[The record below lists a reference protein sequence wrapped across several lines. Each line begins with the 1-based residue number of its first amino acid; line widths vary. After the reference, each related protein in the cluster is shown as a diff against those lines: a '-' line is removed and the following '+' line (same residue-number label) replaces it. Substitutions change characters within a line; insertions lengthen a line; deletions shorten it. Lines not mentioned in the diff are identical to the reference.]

1 MRSSNAMLGRQK
13 TSKTRFVRRINSILQ
28 QLQSASLN
36 KFVVKFALRKRHTAH
51 IDRWVNFS
59 VASRTKHLVLDLCPG
74 MKVSSI
80 DTDDMYT
87 FPLHL
92 FDASSGSCVKSL
104 RLGFVYLM
112 PLPDLC
118 GFANLKKLSLHMVTI
133 TGEFSC
139 LVPVCAVLEWL
150 SITRCRMAG
159 LSIAQELSQLHYLCV
174 QFCFLLKLEI
184 RAPNLVTFM
193 FNDHAIP
200 IMLGE
205 PLKISEA
212 TIGLFSSS
220 DCFNYVFTDLVN
232 ALSHVQSLSINFK
245 INTEVCSA
253 FMVLLPFLYA
263 VRGGHCLSHI
273 CHLLML
279 QVLGFVK
286 NPTRLT
292 NLRLMILKID
302 ISGWPE
308 TTGGILR
315 LAYILKLAP
324 FLEELVLHMYYLNLA
339 IPVLQTIED
348 TSPPHPHSHLKT
360 IRMTGFYGLHGQLE
374 LALYL
379 LRNATSLKCMVIDP
393 VVRNS
398 SYIPPLVVAEKQIY
412 QGRITARTK
421 LWRNNEF
428 RGVLEIL

>member
-1 MRSSNAMLGRQK
+1 MAPEKGPNTEECVEKTIKVTRSKDLQLHHLPLEVGTALWKCCPKLVFTRATMRSSNAMLGRQK

-245 INTEVCSA
+245 INTEV
-253 FMVLLPFLYA
+253 
-263 VRGGHCLSHI
+263 
-273 CHLLML
+273 
-279 QVLGFVK
+279 LGFVK

-393 VVRNS
+393 VV
-398 SYIPPLVVAEKQIY
+398 LL
-412 QGRITARTK
+412 GR
-421 LWRNNEF
+421 EM
-428 RGVLEIL
+428 GVYS